1 MTGDFTKRSGHPN
14 LLCRYRSPMK
24 KRIVLAILGILIVA
38 GVLAGIKALQIGKM
52 IDQGKAFVPPP
63 ETVTVYQ
70 VQPQAWVGEL
80 AAVGSLTAVQGV
92 TVSAEQPGKIV
103 AIAFQ
108 AGSRVRTGDL
118 LLRQDTS
125 TEEARL
131 PGAEA
136 DVVLAKANLDRARFL
151 LAEDAGSQLDYDTA
165 LASHSQAVAE
175 VEQLK
180 AAIAKKT
187 VRAPFTG
194 KLGIRLVNLGQML
207 KEGEAIVSLQTLDPI
222 FADFALPQQA
232 LAQLKTGIAVRVT
245 TDAYPGEVFGGTITA
260 INAEVDAATR
270 NIRLQATVAN
280 SGEKLLPGMFAR
292 VAVVLPGTAE
302 VLAIP
307 ATAVLYA
314 PYGDSVYVI
323 EEHKDEQT
331 GQAGK
336 VLRQQ
341 FIRLGEKR
349 GDFVAAISGLKG
361 GETLVST
368 GVFKLR
374 NGQAVV
380 IDNKLAPAFSL
391 EPKPENN

>member
-1 MTGDFTKRSGHPN
+1 
-14 LLCRYRSPMK
+14 MK
-24 KRIVLAILGILIVA
+24 KPVALAIFGILIVA
-38 GVLAGIKALQIGKM
+38 GILAGIKTLQIGKM

-63 ETVTVYQ
+63 ETVTTYQ
-70 VQPQAWVGEL
+70 VQRQQWDAQL
-80 AAVGSLTAVQGV
+80 NAVASMTAVQGV
-92 TVSAEQPGKIV
+92 TVSAETPGKVVAITFQPGN
-103 AIAFQ
+103 
-108 AGSRVRTGDL
+108 SVRAGDL

-125 TEEARL
+125 VEEARL
-131 PGAEA
+131 PGTEA
-136 DVVLAKANLDRARFL
+136 DVVLAKANLDRARAL

-165 LASHSQAVAE
+165 LAGHSQAVAE

-187 VRAPFTG
+187 VRAPFAG
-194 KLGIRLVNLGQML
+194 RLGIRLVDLGQML

-222 FADFALPQQA
+222 FADFTLPQQS
-232 LAQLKTGIAVRVT
+232 LARLQSGVPVRVT
-245 TDAYPGEVFGGTITA
+245 TDAYPGEVFAGELST

-270 NIRLQATVAN
+270 NIRLQATIAN
-280 SGEKLLPGMFAR
+280 PKGQLLPGMFAR
-292 VAVVLPGTAE
+292 VAVELPGRNQ

-314 PYGDSVYVI
+314 PYGDSVFIV
-323 EEHKDEQT
+323 EPQQDEKSGST
-331 GQAGK
+331 GL

-349 GDFVAAISGLKG
+349 GDFVAAVSGLQG
-361 GETLVST
+361 GETVVGT

-374 NGQAVV
+374 DGQGVV
-380 IDNKLAPAFSL
+380 IDNQLSPTFSL